1 MVMVINFHG
10 VVFHSHKFIYANA
23 NSSTI
28 FIHLESLTAG
38 RPFVTLSV
46 KNSKQAE
53 EWLEELSVMMNN
65 YYRSEI
71 ALKKK

>member
-10 VVFHSHKFIYANA
+10 VVFHSHKFIYADTNG
-23 NSSTI
+23 STI
-28 FIHLESLTAG
+28 FVHLEGLPAG

-53 EWLEELSVMMNN
+53 EWLEELSATMNN

>member
-10 VVFHSHKFIYANA
+10 VVFHPHKFIYADA

-28 FIHLESLTAG
+28 FIHLEGLPAG

-46 KNSKQAE
+46 KSSKQAE
-53 EWLEELSVMMNN
+53 EWLEELSVIINN
-65 YYRSEI
+65 HYRSEI

>member
-1 MVMVINFHG
+1 MVMVISFHG
-10 VVFHSHKFIYANA
+10 VVFHSHKFIYADA

-28 FIHLESLTAG
+28 FIHLEGLPAG

-53 EWLEELSVMMNN
+53 EWLEELSVIMNN
-65 YYRSEI
+65 HYRSEI

>member
-1 MVMVINFHG
+1 MVMVISFHG
-10 VVFHSHKFIYANA
+10 VVFHSHKFIYADA

-28 FIHLESLTAG
+28 FIHLEGLPAG

-53 EWLEELSVMMNN
+53 EWLEEISLIMNN
-65 YYRSEI
+65 HYRSEI